1 MSETKIEW
9 TAVRAPDGTWVP
21 GYTFNPWWGCQRV
34 SPACENCY
42 AETWDARW
50 GGDHW
55 GQGAPFR
62 FFSGMHWEQ
71 PRRWNAKAA
80 KLGLRLRV
88 FCGSMCDW
96 LQDRPELEPHRA
108 RLLRLIDETPA
119 LDWLMLSKRPE
130 NLATLTP
137 WAIRGGAP
145 ANVMLGTTVEDQ
157 KRADERIPVLL
168 AFPSLRP
175 AAMGQRFLSC
185 EPLLGAIDLTGW
197 GEAAARPV
205 PDDMPST
212 WGDFVWPDWVP
223 QRQRELVEE
232 FWLPA
237 WGRNPREWARDN
249 YQQRTPATGA
259 RVGVVEGTHGIG
271 WVCPVRSPL
280 ATFTGHYLHRW
291 NNMGAVVRDDGMV
304 YTVSSG
310 YGVGWLTRW
319 LQPDSSYA
327 HRLSWVISSGES
339 GHPSKVRETR
349 EEWHAS
355 LRDQCAAAGVAYF
368 LKQTQDPNKP
378 RGRVVSLP
386 VLQGRQHRGQPG
398 DAA

>member
-21 GYTFNPWWGCQRV
+21 GYTFNPWWGCVEV
-34 SPACENCY
+34 SPACLNCY
-42 AETWDARW
+42 ARDLDKRW
-50 GGDHW
+50 AGDHW
-55 GQGAPFR
+55 GKDAPFR
-62 FFSGMHWEQ
+62 FFGDKRWDE
-71 PRRWNAKAA
+71 PRRWNARAA

-130 NLATLTP
+130 NLAMLTP

-157 KRADERIPVLL
+157 RRADERIPVLL
-168 AFPSLRP
+168 AFPSLRL
-175 AAMGQRFLSC
+175 ASMGRRFLSC
-185 EPLLGAIDLTGW
+185 EPLLGPVDLGLSSATCDCC
-197 GEAAARPV
+197 ARFASRWV
-205 PDDMPST
+205 VLHREVRS
-212 WGDFVWPDWVP
+212 DWVHGAFGHD
-223 QRQRELVEE
+223 ELVAAPGVYRAHSNQHGALLVQTGQGLLGIKPRE
-232 FWLPA
+232 FVALPA
-237 WGRNPREWARDN
+237 VD
-249 YQQRTPATGA
+249 
-259 RVGVVEGTHGIG
+259 
-271 WVCPVRSPL
+271 
-280 ATFTGHYLHRW
+280 
-291 NNMGAVVRDDGMV
+291 
-304 YTVSSG
+304 
-310 YGVGWLTRW
+310 
-319 LQPDSSYA
+319 
-327 HRLSWVISSGES
+327 WVISGDES

-368 LKQTQDPNKP
+368 LKQTQDPTKP

-386 VLQGRQHRGQPG
+386 VFQGRQHRGQPG
-398 DAA
+398 EAA